1 MLLKKKELKEKIKKA
16 EEKNKRIVKVVEELK
31 KSRIKTLKEK
41 EQLIEKGLVLKEN
54 QIYVSEK
61 RELRVEII

>member
-16 EEKNKRIVKVVEELK
+16 EEKNKRIVVEELK
-31 KSRIKTLKEK
+31 KSRIKILKEK
-41 EQLIEKGLVLKEN
+41 EQLIEKELVLKEN

>member
-1 MLLKKKELKEKIKKA
+1 MLLKKKELKEKIKKT
-16 EEKNKRIVKVVEELK
+16 EEKNKRIVVEELK
-31 KSRIKTLKEK
+31 KSRIKILKEK
-41 EQLIEKGLVLKEN
+41 EQLIEKELVLKEN